1 MPDARSDP
9 DRSSLLDVTSY
20 QLTLDLTHGAER
32 FSARTEVSFRC
43 RPPGVTAYADLYALS
58 IGRATLN
65 GADLG
70 GAGMGCDGRLHLP
83 RLAADNVLVVEAEFG
98 YAADAAG
105 LHYVTGPEAGCAFVY
120 GRGSATG
127 AARMYCC
134 FDEPDLRAPF
144 TVSVQAPA
152 RWACLGNAPVLSRPS
167 DGEAGLWRF
176 APTPA
181 IPPWLASFCAGCWS
195 GSALSCEQDRGD
207 PLPVTVQAAGSAGA
221 RLDHR
226 YLADLLTRPLRYYQ
240 RKLGVRYPYG
250 TCDLVFG
257 PISPALA
264 YSATG
269 LIIVQ
274 DQVLA
279 DEPDALFM
287 ATVVAHELAHAWFG
301 GLVTMSR
308 ADAWLDEALTTYISR
323 AAVAQT
329 VPGATPWDGA
339 TSAALP
345 DQDYARDAAAIRH
358 LEDLI
363 GPQAVLDGLGAW
375 LRRHAHGEATKDD
388 LVRCWS
394 QASGQDLRAWA
405 FETLRPGAPG
415 LARPARGV

>member
-1 MPDARSDP
+1 MLDGP
-9 DRSSLLDVTSY
+9 DRSTLLDVTSY

-32 FSARTEVSFRC
+32 FSTRTEVSFRC
-43 RPPGVTAYADLYALS
+43 GQPGATAYADLYAR
-58 IGRATLN
+58 IIRRATLN

-70 GAGMGCDGRLHLP
+70 VAGMACDGRLDLP
-83 RLAADNVLVVEAEFG
+83 RLAGTNVLMVEAEFD

-105 LHYVTGPEAGCAFVY
+105 LHYVTGPDAGCAFVY
-120 GRGSATG
+120 STGSATG

-134 FDEPDLRAPF
+134 LDEPGLRAPF

-152 RWACLGNAPVLSRPS
+152 RWSCLGNAPVLGRPA

-195 GSALSCEQDRGD
+195 GSALSCERDQGD
-207 PLPVTVQAAGSAGA
+207 PLPVTVQVAGSAGA
-221 RLDHR
+221 RLDHG
-226 YLADLLTRPLRYYQ
+226 YLAELLQRPLRYYE
-240 RKLGVRYPYG
+240 RSLGVRYPYG

-257 PISPALA
+257 PLSPALA
-264 YSATG
+264 YSASG

-279 DEPDALFM
+279 EEPDALFM
-287 ATVVAHELAHAWFG
+287 PMVLAHELAHAWFG
-301 GLVTMSR
+301 GLVTLHR

-323 AAVAQT
+323 AAVAHT
-329 VPGATPWDGA
+329 VPGAAPWD
-339 TSAALP
+339 AAVAAARP
-345 DQDYARDAAAIRH
+345 DASYARNAAAVRH
-358 LEDLI
+358 LDDVI
-363 GPQAVLDGLGAW
+363 GPQAVLAGLGAW

-394 QASGQDLRAWA
+394 QASDQDLRGWA
-405 FETLRPGAPG
+405 LATLRPHAED
-415 LARPARGV
+415 

>member
-1 MPDARSDP
+1 
-9 DRSSLLDVTSY
+9 
-20 QLTLDLTHGAER
+20 
-32 FSARTEVSFRC
+32 
-43 RPPGVTAYADLYALS
+43 
-58 IGRATLN
+58 
-65 GADLG
+65 
-70 GAGMGCDGRLHLP
+70 
-83 RLAADNVLVVEAEFG
+83 
-98 YAADAAG
+98 
-105 LHYVTGPEAGCAFVY
+105 
-120 GRGSATG
+120 
-127 AARMYCC
+127 MYCC

-358 LEDLI
+358 LEISSDRRPSWTAW
-363 GPQAVLDGLGAW
+363 GPGCAVMPTVRRPRMTWSGAGH
-375 LRRHAHGEATKDD
+375 RPADRN
-388 LVRCWS
+388 
-394 QASGQDLRAWA
+394 LRAWA